1 MQHSTEI
8 MHIIGLVLST
18 RVQLFGKGEERPGIF
33 VEEIYVKDGLWVGD
47 LVLL

>member
-8 MHIIGLVLST
+8 MHIIGLVLAA
-18 RVQLFGKGEERPGIF
+18 RIQLFGKGEERPGIF
-33 VEEIYVKDGLWVGD
+33 VEEVYVKDGFRVGD